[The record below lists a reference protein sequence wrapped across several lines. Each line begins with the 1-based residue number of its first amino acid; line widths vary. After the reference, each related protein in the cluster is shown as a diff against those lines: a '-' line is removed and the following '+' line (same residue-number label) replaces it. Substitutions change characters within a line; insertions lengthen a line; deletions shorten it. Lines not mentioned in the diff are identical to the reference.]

1 MQTFFGLHRRNL
13 GLFGVCLFGGALSGF
28 IPTTASAADQ
38 GISTDKPTVA
48 KVAPA
53 PAQERADPPPNAP
66 RWTFSVEGIALS
78 RAGGPNQA
86 LVGQMPGSSS
96 FFPDTYGQSGVEA
109 FNSNQFWQGLAA
121 GAKVDVTYRGDAGLG
136 FGLSYFGVGRL
147 NAAKFVGPDGDWLLM
162 TAPGTF
168 WQTQDYPDQSM
179 AWKDTTGLSSA
190 EIDLRV
196 ALSPRLTLL
205 GGARWIQLNDKLV
218 GWLTPADQYQPT
230 WKQHCPGD
238 TLSQVNQPCEGAP
251 ILPGG
256 DNPPFWVTSVS
267 NNLFGAQVG
276 VEATLLEVGRLSL
289 DAQIKAGVYDNNA
302 KQTTVPTMGKQPY
315 PAEAATNAAAVAGEA
330 NLELK
335 YQLSDRIA
343 LKVGYEALWLD
354 GVALAPGQIR
364 KTYTTSPTPTSP
376 STPISASALG
386 VDHSSNALFQGVTLG
401 VACSF

>member
-1 MQTFFGLHRRNL
+1 MQVSFTSLRRDL
-13 GLFGVCLFGGALSGF
+13 GCVALCLLGGALL
-28 IPTTASAADQ
+28 
-38 GISTDKPTVA
+38 
-48 KVAPA
+48 APA
-53 PAQERADPPPNAP
+53 TAAAEDFATSPSQPTRGETAPPSSQNPVNPSPALPH
-66 RWTFSVEGIALS
+66 WTFSAETIALS

-121 GAKVDVTYRGDAGLG
+121 GAKVDVTYRGDTGLG

-162 TAPGTF
+162 TAPGSF

-190 EIDLRV
+190 EADLRV

-230 WKQHCPGD
+230 WKQYCPGD
-238 TLSQVNQPCEGAP
+238 TLSQVTQPCQGAP
-251 ILPGG
+251 VLPGG

-276 VEATLLEVGRLSL
+276 VEATLLEVGRLSF
-289 DAQIKAGVYDNNA
+289 DGQIKAGVYDNNA

-330 NLELK
+330 SLELK
-335 YQLSDRIA
+335 YQLSDGIA

-364 KTYTTSPTPTSP
+364 ETYTTSPTPMSP

-386 VDHSSNALFQGVTLG
+386 VDHGSNALFQGVTLG
-401 VACSF
+401 VECSF